1 MMFSTRFFGAL
12 IAVILS
18 VGAMQAQKYGHLN
31 LGNAVAMMP
40 ETKAA
45 DAELEA
51 FQKQMVAKG
60 EEMAKKFQENY
71 NKLVQDAQ
79 TGTFPPAAL
88 KKREE
93 ELVKERDAILKY
105 EQEIEAAV
113 QKKRE
118 ELLKPIFD
126 KVEKAI
132 QEVAKENG
140 YQLVFD
146 SSIFNTLLFAQDQD
160 DLMPL
165 VKAKLGIQ

>member
-1 MMFSTRFFGAL
+1 MMFTTRFFGAL
-12 IAVILS
+12 LVAILS
-18 VGAMQAQKYGHLN
+18 VGAIQAQKYGHLN

-60 EEMAKKFQENY
+60 EAMAKKFQENY
-71 NKLVQDAQ
+71 SKLIQDAQ
-79 TGTFPPAAL
+79 TGTFPPATL

-105 EQEIEAAV
+105 EEEIEAAV

-118 ELLKPIFD
+118 ELLRPIFD
-126 KVEKAI
+126 RVQKAI
-132 QEVAKENG
+132 QEIAKENG

-165 VKAKLGIQ
+165 LKAKLGVQ

>member
-1 MMFSTRFFGAL
+1 MFSTRFFGAL
-12 IAVILS
+12 VAVILS
-18 VGAMQAQKYGHLN
+18 VSSMYAQKYGHLN
-31 LGNAVAMMP
+31 LGNAVALMP

-60 EEMAKKFQENY
+60 EEMAKKFQEKY
-71 NKLVQDAQ
+71 SKLVQDAQ

-88 KKREE
+88 KTREE

-105 EQEIEAAV
+105 EQEIETGV
-113 QKKRE
+113 QNKRG

-132 QEVAKENG
+132 AEVAKENG

-165 VKAKLGIQ
+165 VKAKLGLQ